1 MNAPAPLARQCVLA
15 LLDHDAVV
23 MKAALFGGELISP
36 DVKLENLTTCVGIL
50 AASLA
55 SGDGWWTQD
64 YLKRV
69 FGLAAG
75 WLMQIGERHVQN
87 VINAECERL
96 EKLFPG
102 DTCAVPEICP
112 RKKLRVLVLNLGEVA
127 CQIDNLENSAGKR
140 IFLTNLRE
148 KLVQVAAVAV
158 AWLESLA
165 TTKKEN

>member
-1 MNAPAPLARQCVLA
+1 
-15 LLDHDAVV
+15 
-23 MKAALFGGELISP
+23 MKAALFGGELVSP

-75 WLMQIGERHVQN
+75 WLMQLGERHVQ
-87 VINAECERL
+87 IAIHAECERQ

-102 DTCAVPEICP
+102 NTCAVPEMCP
-112 RKKLRVLVLNLGEVA
+112 RKKLRVLVEELGEVA
-127 CQIDNLENSAGKR
+127 KAIDQIEIAESRRSLALKEWRLE
-140 IFLTNLRE
+140 LRSE
-148 KLVQVAAVAV
+148 ITQVAAVAV
-158 AWLESLA
+158 AWLESLEG
-165 TTKKEN
+165 K